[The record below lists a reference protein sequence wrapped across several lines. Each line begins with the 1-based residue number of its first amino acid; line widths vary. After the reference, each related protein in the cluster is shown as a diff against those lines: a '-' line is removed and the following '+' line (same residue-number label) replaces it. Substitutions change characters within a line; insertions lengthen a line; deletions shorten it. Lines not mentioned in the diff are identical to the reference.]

1 MKMRARLALTLVL
14 LLIAGASLF
23 LYAARL
29 SRPPDIATAFPRGFI
44 VVGVD
49 ASLPPFAIDDGE
61 AVSGL
66 DIDLARAI
74 AQSLELPIRFVNISY
89 YGLFDALI
97 SAEVDLLVSALRV
110 EAARADDLRY
120 TRHYFDNGLILVRHS
135 AEASASLDDLPD
147 NLQGQ
152 KVAFELGSQ
161 ADARLRQLE
170 DQHGPVTRLPYE
182 LPSYA
187 LDALRLGQADA
198 AIVDATALRLYQRRF
213 PDWRSEA
220 QYLTRDPYAI
230 AVRRDNREAWQL
242 VDAALAT
249 LKENGE
255 LARIIA
261 KWL

>member
-1 MKMRARLALTLVL
+1 MRARLALTLVL

-29 SRPPDIATAFPRGFI
+29 ARPPDIATAFPRGFI

-74 AQSLELPIRFVNISY
+74 AQALELPVRFVNISY
-89 YGLFDALI
+89 YGLYDALK

-110 EAARADDLRY
+110 EAARAQDLRY
-120 TRHYFDNGLILVRHS
+120 TRHYFDNGLMLVKQGS
-135 AEASASLDDLPD
+135 EASAPLGDLSD

-170 DQHGPVTRLPYE
+170 ELHGPVTRLPYE

-187 LDALRLGQADA
+187 LDALRLEQADA
-198 AIVDATALRLYQRRF
+198 AIVDATALRLYQRRYA
-213 PDWRSEA
+213 DWRIAEE
-220 QYLTRDPYAI
+220 YLTRDPYAI
-230 AVRRDNREAWQL
+230 AARRDNRGAWQL

-255 LARIIA
+255 LAKIIA